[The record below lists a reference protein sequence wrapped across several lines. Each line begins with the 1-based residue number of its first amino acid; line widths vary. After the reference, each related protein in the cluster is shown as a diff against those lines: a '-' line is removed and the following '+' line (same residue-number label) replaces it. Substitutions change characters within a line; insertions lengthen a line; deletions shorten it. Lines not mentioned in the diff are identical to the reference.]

1 VDRTFPGPEPTSGL
15 CPSASTFG
23 ARSFV
28 MGIAIPANTGSAAGS
43 SIHILQKI
51 AHDEKVL
58 AKHKMLILK
67 CQVEEGDQ
75 RIKPGDTKA

>member
-1 VDRTFPGPEPTSGL
+1 
-15 CPSASTFG
+15 
-23 ARSFV
+23 
-28 MGIAIPANTGSAAGS
+28 MGMAIPANTGYAAGPP
-43 SIHILQKI
+43 IHILQKI
-51 AHDEKVL
+51 AHDERVL